1 MTSTEATVSD
11 VHFVKRV
18 DGDRVAIYSQDTPHQ
33 WLVLRRSRALSLAYD
48 IMRAF
53 GEDRI
58 PERRPI
64 TIRNSKYSAEEYEQA
79 TQEED
84 TATEAQG

>member
-11 VHFVKRV
+11 VHRVKRI
-18 DGDRVAIYSQDTPHQ
+18 GDSVAIYSQDTPHQ
-33 WLVLRRSRALSLAYD
+33 WLVLHRTRALDVAHQ

-53 GEDRI
+53 GEDRVS
-58 PERRPI
+58 ERRPV

-84 TATEAQG
+84 STAEAEG